1 MAKAVDDGRI
11 KCFTLQEG
19 VADGDQYLNLWI
31 NDVEDVCQE
40 IMEDP
45 AGCADTAAEDG
56 RSGSN
61 IYEVNTWLWQFGR
74 GKPCLGLKLG
84 GLTIKETLD
93 KQDSACKALDK
104 QDSACKASDK
114 HQKETSDGCEGHGA

>member
-1 MAKAVDDGRI
+1 MAKAVDDGSI
-11 KCFTLQEG
+11 KCFNLQEG

-31 NDVEDVCQE
+31 SEVEDVCQE
-40 IMEDP
+40 IMEDQ
-45 AGCADTAAEDG
+45 AGCADTVVENS

-74 GKPCLGLKLG
+74 GKPCLG

-93 KQDSACKALDK
+93 KQDSACKAF
-104 QDSACKASDK
+104 DK
-114 HQKETSDGCEGHGA
+114 HQKETSDGCKGHGA